1 MIDQI
6 INNGNIDIN
15 NIDLNYDSIIFSTVA
30 GATTMP
36 SIIDSYNTAKYSW
49 KAKQNLKNQLKD
61 AKTINRQNKIQGRID
76 KNNNKLKNHIYF
88 QTTNKMLNK
97 AIDYEVEN
105 LQGDNKWNTHTI
117 MFYGNI

>member
-30 GATTMP
+30 GETIMP

-105 LQGDNKWNTHTI
+105 LQGDNK
-117 MFYGNI
+117 

>member
-30 GATTMP
+30 GETTMP
-36 SIIDSYNTAKYSW
+36 SIIDSYNTAKHSW

-61 AKTINRQNKIQGRID
+61 AKTINRQNKLKDRID
-76 KNNNKLKNHIYF
+76 KHDSIFWNNIYF
-88 QTTNKMLNK
+88 QIVNEGVKK
-97 AIDYEVEN
+97 GIYYSIDSFDN
-105 LQGDNKWNTHTI
+105 GD
-117 MFYGNI
+117 

>member
-1 MIDQI
+1 
-6 INNGNIDIN
+6 
-15 NIDLNYDSIIFSTVA
+15 
-30 GATTMP
+30 MP

-105 LQGDNKWNTHTI
+105 LQGDNK
-117 MFYGNI
+117 

>member
-61 AKTINRQNKIQGRID
+61 AKTINRQNKLKDRMD
-76 KNNNKLKNHIYF
+76 KHDSIFWNNIYF
-88 QTTNKMLNK
+88 QIVNEGVKK
-97 AIDYEVEN
+97 GIYYSIDSFDN
-105 LQGDNKWNTHTI
+105 GD
-117 MFYGNI
+117 